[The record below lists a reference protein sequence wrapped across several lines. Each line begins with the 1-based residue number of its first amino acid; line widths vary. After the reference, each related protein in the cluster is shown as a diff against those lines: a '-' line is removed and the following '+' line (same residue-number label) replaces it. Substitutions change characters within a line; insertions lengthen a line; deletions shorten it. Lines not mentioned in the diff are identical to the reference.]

1 MAFAAPLF
9 SLHTYLTGFV
19 CTGRR
24 GPEWVE
30 TSSRVRD
37 TGADRLV
44 VLRLLEVKV
53 EHVGLRNVLGNVS
66 HLFLLQ
72 CNI

>member
-1 MAFAAPLF
+1 MGGDQLWGEG
-9 SLHTYLTGFV
+9 Y
-19 CTGRR
+19 
-24 GPEWVE
+24 
-30 TSSRVRD
+30 
-37 TGADRLV
+37 GADRLV

-53 EHVGLRNVLGNVS
+53 EHVGLWNVLGNVS